1 MEEKLVLLKYS
12 SWKDNHIY
20 FVICGI
26 TLFWFLFYVRLYNYF
41 KNGRKRES
49 IGEINSS
56 LYVTFLDKISGSKR
70 SQFIYSWTIL
80 YKLYKLLKKVSKS
93 LENFIKRYRC
103 KWRNIKTANMVFK
116 KVILQDFL
124 KINELKNF

>member
-80 YKLYKLLKKVSKS
+80 YKLLKKVSKS

>member
-70 SQFIYSWTIL
+70 SQFIYS
-80 YKLYKLLKKVSKS
+80 
-93 LENFIKRYRC
+93 
-103 KWRNIKTANMVFK
+103 
-116 KVILQDFL
+116 
-124 KINELKNF
+124 

>member
-41 KNGRKRES
+41 KNGRKRKS

-70 SQFIYSWTIL
+70 SQFIYSWTI
-80 YKLYKLLKKVSKS
+80 LYKLLKKVSKS